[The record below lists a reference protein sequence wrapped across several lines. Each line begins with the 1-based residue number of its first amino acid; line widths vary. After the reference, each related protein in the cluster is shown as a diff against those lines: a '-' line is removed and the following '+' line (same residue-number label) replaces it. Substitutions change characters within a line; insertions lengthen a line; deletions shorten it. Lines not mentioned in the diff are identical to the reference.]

1 MANGDF
7 TDIDVT
13 QLDYVTGLIERISQN
28 LEALAAKYADVTG
41 TISRETK
48 RVAEEVSTT
57 ERKKFDEIDQM
68 YQVFENRNI
77 KRIHL
82 FGDEWEKTL
91 DRLEKR
97 WQEYGREVQRHMTQ
111 ARGPLGGAGRMMGL
125 TPGPGGAGVMGGLKN
140 LKSQMFGQMP
150 FGMGGL
156 LGMALWGAK
165 REEEFAAAGRR
176 AAYQLQAVGDVGS
189 ENISR
194 VTGQVRAM
202 YRGWGSMGEEITA
215 TLSSFAQ
222 FSIAGEAFESAS
234 VHAKGFMDNIAGT
247 ATAMDLLHAA
257 QPGTTA
263 RLIGETM
270 MSASVSTKEAADQV
284 VRLGAHLRELGLNY
298 GQFAAGIVQANSAL
312 RTQNQSLDDTRA
324 VFEKVRQGLIARG
337 VGGQR
342 AGQMAM
348 ERVQAAAG
356 AMTSMPQGLQALVAQ
371 KLSEQGAAGYEGI
384 QDPFALMTRFRL
396 GLEQGG
402 DTGFMSQGFE
412 ILRGLAEQAAGD
424 QGTTDEQRLRQI
436 GALARMGGMSEQAA
450 AAIIDGANASEELLD
465 PATRTATYTKDL
477 NSAFGTY
484 ASRQSAY
491 ERDMRVMQDEMA
503 QAGADILTLIMTIG
517 FQIIEFLKT
526 LPLRLQQVMPG
537 AADLTPEEQAQL
549 DYLDKALLQITEA
562 QKDALGSALGHFGNV
577 GKVMTDTVHNEANKR
592 MKDVQA
598 AIAEYYTAE
607 RKAEAAGPSASRSQ
621 KAGMGLAGAAV
632 MPPLAPAALA
642 YSGYQAIAGLFESPE
657 MASASQ
663 KLRGAADDIDR
674 ANIKKPAPPKKERG
688 VQPGSRR

>member
-1 MANGDF
+1 
-7 TDIDVT
+7 
-13 QLDYVTGLIERISQN
+13 
-28 LEALAAKYADVTG
+28 
-41 TISRETK
+41 
-48 RVAEEVSTT
+48 
-57 ERKKFDEIDQM
+57 
-68 YQVFENRNI
+68 
-77 KRIHL
+77 
-82 FGDEWEKTL
+82 
-91 DRLEKR
+91 
-97 WQEYGREVQRHMTQ
+97 MTQ
-111 ARGPLGGAGRMMGL
+111 ARGPMGSTGRALGM
-125 TPGPGGAGVMGGLKN
+125 TPGPGGAGLIGGIKN

-189 ENISR
+189 ENIGKL
-194 VTGQVRAM
+194 TGQIRTM
-202 YRGWGSMGEEITA
+202 YQFWGSMGEEVTA

-234 VHAKGFMDNIAGT
+234 VHAKGFMNNIAGT

-465 PATRTATYTKDL
+465 PTTRMASYTKDL

-484 ASRQSAY
+484 SSRQSAY
-491 ERDMRVMQDEMA
+491 ERAMRQLQDELA
-503 QAGADILTLIMTIG
+503 QIGGEMLTVLTVG
-517 FQIIEFLKT
+517 FYTMVEQLKA
-526 LPLRLQQVMPG
+526 LPLRLRSTGLIG
-537 AADLTPEEQAQL
+537 AALSDPEKEQL
-549 DYLDKALLQITEA
+549 RAL
-562 QKDALGSALGHFGNV
+562 DALSAKMG
-577 GKVMTDTVHNEANKR
+577 
-592 MKDVQA
+592 DVQIGA
-598 AIAEYYTAE
+598 AEGIMGHMERIQAIAESTTETAGMRRVRGATEALKRYRTASKRAGSDILADPAQMSSEAQRREAARARWAAAEGREAARGPDVPAKYYTSGTE
-607 RKAEAAGPSASRSQ
+607 LEVAAAHQ
-621 KAGMGLAGAAV
+621 
-632 MPPLAPAALA
+632 
-642 YSGYQAIAGLFESPE
+642 E
-657 MASASQ
+657 ASAKAMRQ
-663 KLRGAADDIDR
+663 YAAKT
-674 ANIKKPAPPKKERG
+674 KKSGRRKERG
-688 VQPGSRR
+688 VRPRGGR